1 MQGGYK
7 NSLPILSI
15 ARENAVALE
24 LTKWFTTNYAIT

>member
-1 MQGGYK
+1 MSASAMQGGYK

-24 LTKWFTTNYAIT
+24 LTK